1 MNTFDR
7 IEGAMPRLLTE
18 LADPRTPDYFDI
30 VVSRTAASSQR
41 PGWTFPERWLP
52 MSVATL
58 GGITRSTVPWR
69 MVGLIALLL
78 LALIGGTLLFIGSR
92 ARPLPA
98 PFGPAL
104 PGLVVYESDGDL
116 YTADP
121 TTGTSTPLLTG
132 PTVDSQP
139 RWSPDGTRVAFL
151 REAGPGLATVHVLD
165 VRSDAV
171 SAVTAE
177 PLGLVSS
184 HVFSPDNRLLLVT
197 STRSGQDVVTIFR
210 LDGGAAVEI
219 DAPGGASQ
227 PAFRPPDGR
236 QVIFVTGVGESLEG
250 QGLAVHD
257 LATGSVQTIVEPIP
271 GSVMTGR
278 PEYSPDGTRITYSVW
293 VPSQDLP
300 SRAYTANADGSD
312 ARILRFPSDS
322 CCEAMPVW
330 SNDGTRLAMTRWDSN
345 ENEFIAVVP
354 WDEGGVGTQFA
365 VPGLYRG
372 VVTWS
377 PDDRWV
383 LVTPLNDEFGTNRS
397 PQVLL
402 DLETGREKPIRWV
415 SESDPSVQR
424 LAPGS

>member
-1 MNTFDR
+1 VSTFDR
-7 IEGAMPRLLTE
+7 IEAGMPRLLTE
-18 LADPRTPDYFDI
+18 LADARTPDYLDT
-30 VVSRTAASSQR
+30 VVSRTAGSRQR
-41 PGWTFPERWLP
+41 PGWTFLERWLP
-52 MSVATL
+52 VSVATL

-92 ARPLPA
+92 QRPLPA

-104 PGLVVYESDGDL
+104 PGLVVYETDGDL
-116 YTADP
+116 YTVDP
-121 TTGTSTPLLTG
+121 NTGSSASLLSG

-151 REAGPGLATVHVLD
+151 REAGAALSTVHVLD
-165 VRSDAV
+165 VRSGGV
-171 SAVTAE
+171 SAVTPE

-184 HVFSPDNRLLLVT
+184 HVFSPDNRLLVVT
-197 STRSGQDVVTIFR
+197 SSRSGQDVITIFR
-210 LDGGAAVEI
+210 LDGGASAEI
-219 DAPGGASQ
+219 NVAGGASQ

-236 QVIFVTGVGESLEG
+236 QILFVTGAAESLEG
-250 QGLAVHD
+250 QGLAVYD
-257 LATGSVQTIVEPIP
+257 VAGGAVKPVIEPIP

-278 PEYSPDGTRITYSVW
+278 PEYSPDGTRIAYSVW
-293 VPSQDLP
+293 VPSQDLN
-300 SRAYTANADGSD
+300 SRVYTANADGSG
-312 ARILRFPSDS
+312 AGIVRFPSNS

-330 SNDGTRLAMTRWDSN
+330 SNDGTRLAMTRWDSS
-345 ENEFIAVVP
+345 EHEFIAIVP
-354 WDEGGVGTQFA
+354 SDQGGEGKQFA

-372 VVTWS
+372 VATWS
-377 PDDRWV
+377 PDDRWI

-402 DLETGREKPIRWV
+402 DVESGTQRPINWV

-424 LAPGS
+424 LAP